1 MDESMKAFLQM
12 WGSRFEGELKLRLA
26 QSYAFA
32 PGFNGDAYARGR
44 NTEYKG
50 RSLTGQAPKSIA
62 GSNTLY
68 SSIQGQI
75 TEDGFEILMNS
86 YWEFVN
92 YGVQPNSNYTG
103 ITDRANPRGGSSPFI
118 SSLQKWGQKKLGL
131 NPKEALGLA
140 FGVRRNIFRFGIAA
154 TGFFEAA
161 TANLADDFELSL
173 EEQMGKT
180 IEDFFD
186 KLNLQTT

>member
-1 MDESMKAFLQM
+1 MDESFKQFLQL

-32 PGFNGDAYARGR
+32 PGFNGDAYSRGR
-44 NTEYKG
+44 DNQYA
-50 RSLTGQAPKSIA
+50 GQAPKSVA
-62 GSNTLY
+62 GSNSLY
-68 SSIQGQI
+68 SSIQGQV
-75 TEDGFEILMNS
+75 TQDGFEILMNS
-86 YWEFVN
+86 YWEYVN
-92 YGVQPNSNYTG
+92 YGVNPNSNYTG
-103 ITDRANPRGGSSPFI
+103 KTDRANPRGGSSPFI
-118 SSLQKWGQKKLGL
+118 SALQKWGQTKLGL
-131 NPKEALGLA
+131 DSKKALGMA
-140 FGVRRNIFRFGIAA
+140 FAVRQNIFKFGIAP

-186 KLNLQTT
+186 KLNLQNI

>member
-1 MDESMKAFLQM
+1 MDESLKQFLQL

-32 PGFNGDAYARGR
+32 PGFNGDAYAQGR
-44 NTEYKG
+44 NPAFG
-50 RSLTGQAPKSIA
+50 GQAPKSIA
-62 GSNTLY
+62 GAGTLY

-92 YGVQPNSNYTG
+92 YGVQPNQNYTG

-118 SSLQKWGQKKLGL
+118 SSLQKWGQNKLGL
-131 NPKEALGLA
+131 SAEKALGMA
-140 FGVRRNIFRFGIAA
+140 FAVRRNIFRFGIAG
-154 TGFFEAA
+154 TGFFDAA